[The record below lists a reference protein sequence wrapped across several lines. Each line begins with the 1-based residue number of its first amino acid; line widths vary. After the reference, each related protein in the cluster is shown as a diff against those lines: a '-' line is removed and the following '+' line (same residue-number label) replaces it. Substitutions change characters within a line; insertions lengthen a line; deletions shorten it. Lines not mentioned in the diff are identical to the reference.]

1 MLAGASAAG
10 LLMVYLMVF
19 KKWRLS
25 DFLYVTRRSLKQGL
39 DQVNKGGRAACWHG
53 GKVFVVLSLATWG
66 YRSCSRQVGSLALL
80 MW

>member
-39 DQVNKGGRAACWHG
+39 EQVNKGGHVACWCRVHHG
-53 GKVFVVLSLATWG
+53 STYCTSQSW
-66 YRSCSRQVGSLALL
+66 QVGSTAYLV
-80 MW
+80 